1 MADYDADVIV
11 IGSGALGS
19 FVAYEVA
26 KSGHSVIILEAGPE
40 IPDWK
45 VTENW
50 RTLPERFNWNAP
62 FGEVPYAPNSQTP
75 GYLELDNAPLK
86 NFPGTL
92 RVAGG
97 TSRHWTA
104 SSWRPLP
111 EDLKLRS
118 TYGVGRD
125 WALDYNELEPYLSEA
140 EYIIGVNGVDVEDQ
154 SGGDRG
160 GYPPR
165 SKPFPLPPEAKPY
178 MLQRMQMRLAEKGY
192 RVLHAS
198 SSRSSQPWNGRP
210 GCVGN
215 NMCQP
220 NCPINAKYSGLMTLR
235 MAQQAGAEL
244 RTNTVVD
251 KVEKGEG
258 GRITALSYLDPEGHR
273 TRLTARQF
281 VIAGHGFETP
291 KLLFMNELANSSDQ
305 VGRNLMIHPGTGF
318 TFYADE
324 PLWQGRGQFI
334 SGAILERRNQ
344 SDRNRIA
351 AMHYDV
357 ININWTDQFAGEIL
371 SKDKLLGDDFAST
384 LRDRL
389 ARFVNIQT
397 MTEDLARPE
406 NRITINPGWTDSLGL
421 PGLRLHYRLDD
432 YSMGTQ
438 AYAADDFANFLEALG
453 GTPISPPKTWTGQD
467 HVMGTVIMGDNP
479 KDSVVDGNLRS
490 HDHANLYL
498 VTTGVFPASGAVNPT
513 LAGMALAIRAGRHIA
528 GEIRDEPGSLPS
540 DTARLAHRCLGLALR
555 PARSGAG
562 HRSPKPGGA
571 DCAGPLSRNGCRLQR
586 LPSGLDHQEWL
597 RFWRRQ
603 PDRFSPWTDLRL
615 EHHAGQ
621 AAWHRLLD
629 LRAVSRRDEKRPLSH
644 QGLALS
650 RHAVHRLCEDE

>member
-19 FVAYEVA
+19 LVAYEAA
-26 KSGHSVIILEAGPE
+26 KAGRSVIILEAGPE

-50 RTLPERFNWNAP
+50 RTLPERYNWNAP
-62 FGEVPYAPNSQTP
+62 FGDVPHAPNSQTP
-75 GYLELDNAPLK
+75 GYLELDNAPMK

-111 EDLKLRS
+111 EDLKLKS

-125 WALDYNELEPYLSEA
+125 WSLEYAELEPFITEA
-140 EYIIGVNGVDVEDQ
+140 EYLMGVNGVDVEDQ
-154 SGGDRG
+154 SGGHQH

-178 MLQRMQMRLAEKGY
+178 MLQRMQMRLASKGY

-210 GCVGN
+210 GCIGN

-235 MAQQAGAEL
+235 MAQAAGAQL
-244 RTNTVVD
+244 RTDAVVD
-251 KVEKGEG
+251 KIEKGPDG
-258 GRITALSYLDPEGHR
+258 KITAFSYLNPKGER
-273 TRLTARQF
+273 TRLTAKQY
-281 VIAGHGFETP
+281 VIAGHGIETP
-291 KLLFMNELANSSDQ
+291 KLLLMNELANSSDQ

-344 SDRNRIA
+344 PDRNRVA
-351 AMHYDV
+351 AMHYD
-357 ININWTDQFAGEIL
+357 ILNLIWTDQFATEL
-371 SKDKLLGDDFAST
+371 LTKDKLLGNDFEDA

-389 ARFVNIQT
+389 SRYVNIQT

-406 NRITINPGWTDSLGL
+406 NRISLNPAWKDSLGL

-432 YSMGTQ
+432 YSRATQ
-438 AYAADDFANFLEALG
+438 ANAIDDYANFLEALG
-453 GTPISPPKTWTGQD
+453 GTPAAPPTDWTGQD
-467 HVMGTVIMGDNP
+467 HIMGTVIMGDDP
-479 KDSVVDGNLRS
+479 KDSVVDANLRS
-490 HDHANLYL
+490 YDHSNLFL
-498 VTTGVFPASGAVNPT
+498 VTTGVFPASGSVNPT

-528 GEIRDEPGSLPS
+528 AE
-540 DTARLAHRCLGLALR
+540 
-555 PARSGAG
+555 
-562 HRSPKPGGA
+562 
-571 DCAGPLSRNGCRLQR
+571 
-586 LPSGLDHQEWL
+586 
-597 RFWRRQ
+597 
-603 PDRFSPWTDLRL
+603 
-615 EHHAGQ
+615 
-621 AAWHRLLD
+621 
-629 LRAVSRRDEKRPLSH
+629 V
-644 QGLALS
+644 
-650 RHAVHRLCEDE
+650 

>member
-11 IGSGALGS
+11 VGSGALGS
-19 FVAYEVA
+19 FVAYELA
-26 KSGHSVIILEAGPE
+26 KAGRSVIILEAGPE

-62 FGEVPYAPNSQTP
+62 FGDVPYAPNSQTP
-75 GYLELDNAPLK
+75 GYLTLDNAPLK

-111 EDLKLRS
+111 EDLKLKSR
-118 TYGVGRD
+118 YGVGRD
-125 WALDYNELEPYLSEA
+125 WSFDYAELEPYLTEA
-140 EYIIGVNGVDVEDQ
+140 EYIIGVNGMDSEDQ
-154 SGGDRG
+154 SGGHRN

-178 MLQRMQMRLAEKGY
+178 MLQRMQMRLAAKGY

-210 GCVGN
+210 GCIGN

-235 MAQQAGAEL
+235 MAQQAGAQL
-244 RTNTVVD
+244 RTDAVVD
-251 KVEKGEG
+251 KLETGTG
-258 GRITALSYLDPEGHR
+258 GKIIALSYQSPDGKR

-291 KLLFMNELANSSDQ
+291 KLLLLNNLANSSDQ

-344 SDRNRIA
+344 ADRDRVA

-357 ININWTDQFAGEIL
+357 INIIWTDQFA
-371 SKDKLLGDDFAST
+371 SKLLDEGKLLGDDFENA

-389 ARFVNIQT
+389 SRYVNIQT
-397 MTEDLARPE
+397 MTEDLPRPD
-406 NRITINPGWTDSLGL
+406 NRITLNPAWKDALGL
-421 PGLRLHYRLDD
+421 PGLNLHYRLDD
-432 YSMGTQ
+432 YSRATQ
-438 AYAADDFANFLEALG
+438 ANAIDDYANFLEALG
-453 GTPISPPKTWTGQD
+453 GTPIAPPKDWTGQD
-467 HVMGTVIMGDNP
+467 HVMGTVIMGDDP
-479 KDSVVDGNLRS
+479 KTSVVDGDLRT
-490 HDHANLYL
+490 HDHPNLHL
-498 VTTGVFPASGAVNPT
+498 VTTGVFPSSGSVNPT
-513 LAGMALAIRAGRHIA
+513 LTGMALAIRTGR
-528 GEIRDEPGSLPS
+528 
-540 DTARLAHRCLGLALR
+540 RLAT
-555 PARSGAG
+555 
-562 HRSPKPGGA
+562 
-571 DCAGPLSRNGCRLQR
+571 
-586 LPSGLDHQEWL
+586 EI
-597 RFWRRQ
+597 
-603 PDRFSPWTDLRL
+603 
-615 EHHAGQ
+615 
-621 AAWHRLLD
+621 
-629 LRAVSRRDEKRPLSH
+629 
-644 QGLALS
+644 
-650 RHAVHRLCEDE
+650 